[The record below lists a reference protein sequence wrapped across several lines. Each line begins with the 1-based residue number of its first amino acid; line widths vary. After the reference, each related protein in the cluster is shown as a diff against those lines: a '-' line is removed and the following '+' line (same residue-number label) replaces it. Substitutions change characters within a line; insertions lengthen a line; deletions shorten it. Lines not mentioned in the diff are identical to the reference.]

1 MQITYVYRINL
12 VGTDLYYQPV
22 KGKFV
27 ELSNFG
33 ERGKIYTSKPEI
45 KKLGSS
51 FSISSS
57 LIKKYDL
64 VSRVKECSYIKGR
77 KLLIIDKDK
86 DFKIIKFELKEVKE
100 NEK

>member
-45 KKLGSS
+45 KKLGSF

-57 LIKKYDL
+57 
-64 VSRVKECSYIKGR
+64 
-77 KLLIIDKDK
+77 
-86 DFKIIKFELKEVKE
+86 
-100 NEK
+100 